1 MAQALVRA
9 CEGVAAAANFL
20 DIYIQ
25 AAVIRR
31 DSSSLLGSWLS
42 QEYQVTIG
50 LGQSSSVHMLH
61 AAVPYQKLLSTFGCH
76 QCTYL
81 LLYKMLIVANAG
93 SKADLCAGRLCQVCS
108 KVFPHSPMGC
118 RCGHQ
123 CRADV
128 QAAASGRL

>member
-42 QEYQVTIG
+42 QEYQVIA
-50 LGQSSSVHMLH
+50 LRGQSSVSYIQDTRACSSVISKTH
-61 AAVPYQKLLSTFGCH
+61 LL
-76 QCTYL
+76 
-81 LLYKMLIVANAG
+81 
-93 SKADLCAGRLCQVCS
+93 
-108 KVFPHSPMGC
+108 
-118 RCGHQ
+118 
-123 CRADV
+123 
-128 QAAASGRL
+128 

>member
-42 QEYQVTIG
+42 QEYQVTA
-50 LGQSSSVHMLH
+50 LLRQS
-61 AAVPYQKLLSTFGCH
+61 C
-76 QCTYL
+76 
-81 LLYKMLIVANAG
+81 VA
-93 SKADLCAGRLCQVCS
+93 
-108 KVFPHSPMGC
+108 
-118 RCGHQ
+118 
-123 CRADV
+123 
-128 QAAASGRL
+128 

>member
-42 QEYQVTIG
+42 QEYQVVARWG
-50 LGQSSSVHMLH
+50 RAQ
-61 AAVPYQKLLSTFGCH
+61 CH
-76 QCTYL
+76 IQICFFL
-81 LLYKMLIVANAG
+81 
-93 SKADLCAGRLCQVCS
+93 
-108 KVFPHSPMGC
+108 
-118 RCGHQ
+118 
-123 CRADV
+123 
-128 QAAASGRL
+128 

>member
-42 QEYQVTIG
+42 QEYQVMA
-50 LGQSSSVHMLH
+50 LLRQSSVIYIQYVIACSS
-61 AAVPYQKLLSTFGCH
+61 AISKPSLL
-76 QCTYL
+76 
-81 LLYKMLIVANAG
+81 
-93 SKADLCAGRLCQVCS
+93 
-108 KVFPHSPMGC
+108 
-118 RCGHQ
+118 
-123 CRADV
+123 
-128 QAAASGRL
+128 